1 MPNTRSLIKTGLN
14 MNSDTNAGGNVNIFF
29 ARFREEFKEGS
40 RVSLEKLIHKEYSS
54 TGSLICQNRESLV
67 NFFLLFR
74 ALRIPFVYEMDLE
87 IRPFN
92 QPEEDENRIFIAIKG
107 YIIVYSAGMK
117 IKSIPLVAG
126 DDIIRV
132 TLLKE
137 DGMLVLRE
145 MVKREEEN

>member
-1 MPNTRSLIKTGLN
+1 
-14 MNSDTNAGGNVNIFF
+14 MNASRNVKIFF
-29 ARFREEFKEGS
+29 DNFREEFKQGN
-40 RVSLEKLIHKEYSS
+40 RVSLERLIHKEYSS

-87 IRPFN
+87 IRPYN
-92 QPEEDENRIFIAIKG
+92 EPEEDENRIFVAIKG
-107 YIIVYSAGMK
+107 YIIVYSAGIK
-117 IKSIPLVAG
+117 IRSIPLVAG

-137 DGMLVLRE
+137 DVMLVLRE
-145 MVKREEEN
+145 MVKRGEEN